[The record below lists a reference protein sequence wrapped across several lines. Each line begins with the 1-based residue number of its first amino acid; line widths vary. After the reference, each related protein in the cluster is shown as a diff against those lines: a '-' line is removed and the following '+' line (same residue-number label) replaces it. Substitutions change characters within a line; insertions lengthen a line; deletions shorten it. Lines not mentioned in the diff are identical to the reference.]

1 MRSLCCAS
9 LKFPGAHPQ
18 VLAAL
23 VDPDPCIGAAPT
35 SAMALSSGSSGSP
48 TSSLH
53 VPVDL
58 ASVLVMI
65 VVMLE
70 FLASVRMSLCSTSRC
85 STTSHLSVRSLG
97 CDISTDVNLTLRT

>member
-1 MRSLCCAS
+1 VRPLCCAS
-9 LKFPGAHPQ
+9 LKLPGAHPQ

-23 VDPDPCIGAAPT
+23 VDPDPCIGAVPT

-58 ASVLVMI
+58 ASILVTI
-65 VVMLE
+65 VIMLE
-70 FLASVRMSLCSTSRC
+70 FLVSVRMSLCSTSRC
-85 STTSHLSVRSLG
+85 STTSHLSVHSLER
-97 CDISTDVNLTLRT
+97 DISTEVHLTLQT